1 MAEYDSVTNI
11 VTHHTLAKPQRS
23 KTPLPNHPSFHNKF
37 LIYIFFQID
46 DSRPLFSLGDS
57 IARFDR
63 PNWFC
68 DSRFVLTKRQFA
80 NNPDDSK
87 DFIRTYLITILFI
100 MFNWFI
106 LHFKFSFHVFNFLPM
121 IPQGISNKM

>member
-1 MAEYDSVTNI
+1 MNTEGASKKRNHPKRSQPDQKARENFANGKKTAHNASMAEYNSVTNI

-46 DSRPLFSLGDS
+46 DSRPLFSPGDS

-63 PNWFC
+63 PN
-68 DSRFVLTKRQFA
+68 
-80 NNPDDSK
+80 
-87 DFIRTYLITILFI
+87 
-100 MFNWFI
+100 
-106 LHFKFSFHVFNFLPM
+106 
-121 IPQGISNKM
+121 